1 MRGAL
6 ILSVAVAI
14 AGCSVRLGV
23 SPIPAGDGPP
33 APWLECQAA
42 EYLYIGDN
50 TLDALGLKSV
60 TGFDGSRVGMIWVTA
75 DLIGPEI
82 NFPGLER
89 PSRMFCLQSPGSNG
103 STSGLVDAT
112 WQPPLLAAENS
123 PDDSSAAQPAG
134 LLLIALTLVVATG
147 LSVFAFRRRPE
158 TPRS

>member
-14 AGCSVRLGV
+14 AGYSVRLGV

>member
-42 EYLYIGDN
+42 EYLYIGEN
-50 TLDALGLKSV
+50 TLDALGLKSM
-60 TGFDGSRVGMIWVTA
+60 TGFDGSRIGMIWVTA

-82 NFPGLER
+82 VPSLER
-89 PSRMFCLQSPGSNG
+89 PSRMFCLQLPDSSG
-103 STSGLVDAT
+103 TSGLVDAT

-123 PDDSSAAQPAG
+123 SDDSSAAQPAG
-134 LLLIALTLVVATG
+134 FLLIALTLIVVTG
-147 LSVFAFRRRPE
+147 VSVVAFRRRPE